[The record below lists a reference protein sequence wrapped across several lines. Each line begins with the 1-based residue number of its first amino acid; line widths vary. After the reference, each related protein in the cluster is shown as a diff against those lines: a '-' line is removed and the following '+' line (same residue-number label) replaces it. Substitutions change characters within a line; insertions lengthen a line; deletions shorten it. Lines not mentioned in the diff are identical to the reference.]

1 MDNTE
6 KKEGV
11 TILLKEIE
19 KVIVKAIDN
28 GKVEEYTPLDL
39 VYLAVQEIAQVA
51 AEMQMMDEVFD
62 KDDTNGKGKA

>member
-11 TILLKEIE
+11 QILLKEIE
-19 KVIVKAIDN
+19 KIIVKAIDE
-28 GKVEEYTPLDL
+28 GRVAEYTPLDL
-39 VYLAVQEIAQVA
+39 VYLAVQEIATVA

-62 KDDTNGKGKA
+62 KDDNNGKGKA